1 MTSPNAALQST
12 MKITRRALTQMVLAQ
27 VAVSQTPP
35 ATPSSPEELLTA
47 AKEQT
52 KRSTESLAKVA
63 VPMSTEPAFSF
74 KA

>member
-1 MTSPNAALQST
+1 
-12 MKITRRALTQMVLAQ
+12 MKVTRRALAQMVLAQ
-27 VAVSQTPP
+27 AAVSQTPP
-35 ATPSSPEELLTA
+35 AAPVSPEELLTA

-63 VPMSTEPAFSF
+63 VPMGTEPAFTF